1 MTGVQTCALPI
12 YADRPLPR
20 SGLEGKF
27 SFQYVTAAALLDGA
41 IGRET
46 FIDERRFSRDMAD
59 LLGKITLTRDAAI
72 FRDTR
77 NMHVTLNITFADGT
91 VVSRTCDKP
100 PGTWG
105 APIPDDLHRAKIR
118 DCLATR
124 LDEQKLSRVL
134 DMLDHL
140 ERLATPDV
148 ADLCALLACK
158 DN

>member
-1 MTGVQTCALPI
+1 
-12 YADRPLPR
+12 
-20 SGLEGKF
+20 
-27 SFQYVTAAALLDGA
+27 
-41 IGRET
+41 
-46 FIDERRFSRDMAD
+46 MAD